1 MMMMMMMSRLLRKM
15 KSLVDDKKLRERDDL
30 SQRLSK
36 AESNITD
43 KDDRITVSRV
53 FTFSLERFLK

>member
-1 MMMMMMMSRLLRKM
+1 MMMMMSRLLRKM